1 MKEKLIRDELVY
13 DIIKQGRGDRLRTA
27 KPSEIKTFLYDK
39 LKEEVQ
45 EVIDTKSKDE
55 LVEELADVLEVL
67 DAILDYHEI
76 NKNQVKDTRRKK
88 YNERG
93 GFYKHMVLKVEEG

>member
-27 KPSEIKTFLYDK
+27 KSTEIKTFLYDK

-45 EVIDTKSKDE
+45 EVIDSKSKDE

-67 DAILDYHEI
+67 YAILDYHEI
-76 NKNQVKDTRRKK
+76 NINQVRDMRQQK
-88 YNERG
+88 YIKRG
-93 GFYKHMVLKVEEG
+93 GFYKHMVLKVGE